1 MINSRIRGLLRMQGI
16 VLLLFLPGWFLLHV
30 AVARTLP
37 VIVLGPLG
45 PQPNLIIYLVG
56 IIAACLFTFHY
67 NERRLPRGK
76 SRQLWVGAVRQANA
90 DALILALALFGLAFL
105 TKDSAVSR
113 RFLAVFLADTW
124 AVWIL
129 LNRYLPD
136 LLSHLMFSGRHLTT
150 TVLIGSPRAA
160 ERLADWVADGHKLG
174 LNIIGLIC
182 PDNTTPEEATLPI
195 IGQTSNLGNLL
206 TEHNV
211 QQVVLLES
219 GQDRDWLRQ
228 VIEVN
233 DREGCRLLVYNL
245 WEEYFR
251 QNLRPVLEG
260 DHVFF
265 TLRPEPLENPI
276 NRLTK
281 RIVDVVFALPVVVLI
296 LPPLTVLVWLAQRFQ
311 SPGPVFHN
319 QSRAGLNQHAFAMF
333 KYRSMHVRTAAT
345 DDDAQ
350 QAAANDPRVFAFGRF
365 LRRHSLDELPQF
377 LNVLLGQMSIVG
389 PRPHL
394 PDHDD
399 QFSSMVSIYR
409 RRYTVKPGITGL
421 SQVRGYR
428 GEVHTMECIRERVR
442 LDLEYISD
450 WSIWLDIGI
459 ILKTTYQLVF
469 PPRTAY

>member
-16 VLLLFLPGWFLLHV
+16 LLLLLLPLWFLLHV
-30 AVARTLP
+30 AVARHLP
-37 VIVLGPLG
+37 MAILGPLG
-45 PQPNLIIYLVG
+45 PQPNLVIYVVG

-76 SRQLWVGAVRQANA
+76 SRQLWVAAVRQANA
-90 DALILALALFGLAFL
+90 DVLILALALFGLAFL
-105 TKDSAVSR
+105 TKDAAVSR
-113 RFLAVFLADTW
+113 RFLGVFLADTW
-124 AVWIL
+124 ILWIL
-129 LNRYLPD
+129 LNRYLPNS
-136 LLSHLMFSGRHLTT
+136 LSRLMFAGRHLTT
-150 TVLIGSPRAA
+150 TVLVGSPRAA
-160 ERLADWVADGHKLG
+160 AHLADWVADGPKLG

-182 PDNTTPEEATLPI
+182 PDNAVPDGSTLPV
-195 IGQTSNLGNLL
+195 IGRTRDLRHLL
-206 TEHNV
+206 NEHNI
-211 QQVVLLES
+211 QQVVLLETD
-219 GQDRDWLRQ
+219 QDKEWTRQ
-228 VIEVN
+228 VMDVN
-233 DREGCRLLVYNL
+233 QNEGCRLLVYNL
-245 WEEYFR
+245 WEEYFH

-260 DHVFF
+260 EHLFF

-281 RIVDVVFALPVVVLI
+281 RVMDIVFALPVVVCI

-311 SPGPVFHN
+311 SQGPIFHT
-319 QSRAGLNQHAFAMF
+319 QDRAGLNQRSFAMLKF
-333 KYRSMHVRTAAT
+333 RSMHVRPDSTH
-345 DDDAQ
+345 DEAQ
-350 QAAANDPRVFAFGRF
+350 QAAADDPRVFSFGRF

-377 LNVLLGQMSIVG
+377 VNVLIGQMSIVG

-399 QFSSMVSIYR
+399 QFSTMVSIYR
-409 RRYTVKPGITGL
+409 RRYHVKPGITGL

-428 GEVHTMECIRERVR
+428 GEVRTTECIRERVR